1 MAGGGRS
8 PGPCGRFWGRD
19 GLALRYDDALHPDV
33 YEARLTLHD
42 PSQPSERT
50 LRMVVEAAP
59 NAIVLV
65 DANGRILLVNAE
77 TERLFG
83 YTRQELLGQDAEILV
98 PERYRQVHAG
108 HRTQYAKDP
117 VPRLM
122 GAGRELFAQRK
133 DGSEFLVE
141 IGLNPI
147 HSDHGPLMLSA
158 IADISDRRTAET
170 TRLAAATAA
179 DRQKDEF
186 LAMLGH
192 ELRNPLAP
200 MRNAIHLLKSHA
212 PGHGSPVIPQSLAV
226 LERQLEHMVR
236 LVDDLLDVSRIIEGR
251 IELQRTILDIAGVVA
266 RGIETALPMI
276 EQRRQR
282 LETSLPREPSFVEGD
297 LVRLAQ
303 VIANLLTNAA
313 RYSPELG
320 RIRISASREGA
331 EVCVRVQDEG
341 IGIAPELLPRVF
353 DLFIQ
358 GQTSLA
364 RSQGGLGIGLTLVRR
379 LVALHGGRVRAD
391 SAGPGRGSE
400 FSVWLPLAQG
410 PSDVKRS
417 AAEVATP
424 ADPSPRRVLVV
435 DDNVDAA
442 ETAALVLGT
451 AGHVVRTCFDGR
463 SALAV
468 ARDWVPQ
475 AVLLDI
481 GLPDLTGYEVARQL
495 RELPEMGDVLIVAVT
510 GYGQDADR
518 QQAHAAGIDHHV
530 TKPVAPPTLL
540 ALLARERRRP

>member
-158 IADISDRRTAET
+158 IVDISDRRTAET

-236 LVDDLLDVSRIIEGR
+236 LVDDLLDVSRIIEGH

-266 RGIETALPMI
+266 RGIETALPLI

-282 LETSLPREPSFVEGD
+282 LEISLPREPSFVEGD

-313 RYSPELG
+313 QLQPRARPHPHQRQPGGGGGL
-320 RIRISASREGA
+320 RARAA
-331 EVCVRVQDEG
+331 TTG

-353 DLFIQ
+353 DLFVQ
-358 GQTSLA
+358 GADVA
-364 RSQGGLGIGLTLVRR
+364 R
-379 LVALHGGRVRAD
+379 
-391 SAGPGRGSE
+391 
-400 FSVWLPLAQG
+400 PLAG
-410 PSDVKRS
+410 RARDRSDAR
-417 AAEVATP
+417 AP
-424 ADPSPRRVLVV
+424 PRR
-435 DDNVDAA
+435 AA
-442 ETAALVLGT
+442 RRHAYELTAPDRGAAASSASGCPW
-451 AGHVVRTCFDGR
+451 RRGR
-463 SALAV
+463 A
-468 ARDWVPQ
+468 
-475 AVLLDI
+475 
-481 GLPDLTGYEVARQL
+481 T
-495 RELPEMGDVLIVAVT
+495 
-510 GYGQDADR
+510 
-518 QQAHAAGIDHHV
+518 
-530 TKPVAPPTLL
+530 
-540 ALLARERRRP
+540 